1 MKKAIKII
9 LLVIGILV
17 IVFGALYFLAMK
29 GVVPINI
36 VPSARTVYTGHVE
49 IENISLSDIKTKL
62 EERGCHVNGY
72 KGGADGTV
80 SFCLYVE
87 KENGIEVYPRGM
99 GWGPLSFSLTQ
110 NKLSTVKDIDGP
122 PNPEKFKEEVRQDV
136 TDIGN
141 IVRIKENSWKITKT
155 DYPVTY
161 VY

>member
-9 LLVIGILV
+9 LLILGI
-17 IVFGALYFLAMK
+17 IVLAFGVLYFLAVK
-29 GVVPINI
+29 GVSPINI
-36 VPSARTVYTGHVE
+36 VPGARTVYTGYVE
-49 IENISLSDIKTKL
+49 IEPTSLSEIKGKL

-99 GWGPLSFSLTQ
+99 GWGPLSFFLTQ

-122 PNPEKFKEEVRQDV
+122 PNPNKFKEEVRQDV
-136 TDIGN
+136 MDTGN

-161 VY
+161 IY